1 MQSAAAANVV
11 ASKPANEPSGP
22 SGSSPS
28 SQPSPLKMGQLEGVQ
43 EKPQS
48 QAQLTAATTATTTTP
63 APQKQKKTVE
73 PSLRYPFWFGG
84 SASSMAACVTHPLD
98 LENTGKRTPRSM
110 IANPSSPKSR
120 STQQQFYVRLQVR
133 RPDAPKNMV
142 GTFTHIIRNHGIT
155 GLYNGLSASLLR
167 QMTYSTVR
175 FGAYEEMKIRATR
188 ANDGKP
194 PSFPVLVAMASA
206 AGFVGGI
213 SGNAADVLNVRMQQ
227 DAALPA
233 AERRNYSHALEGML
247 RMAREEGIM
256 SWFRGVLPNSMR
268 AAAMTASQ
276 LASYDTFKGML
287 IRHTPMGDNLT
298 THFTASFL
306 AGAVAATVT
315 SPIDVIKTRVMSAS
329 TQEGLVHTLAQIYKA
344 EGLGW
349 MFKGWVPSFLRL
361 GPQTICTFVFLEMH
375 RNVYRK
381 VADIGNGED
390 ASIKG

>member
-1 MQSAAAANVV
+1 MQSAAANMA
-11 ASKPANEPSGP
+11 ASKPADES

-28 SQPSPLKMGQLEGVQ
+28 SPLKMGQLEGVQ

-48 QAQLTAATTATTTTP
+48 QIQTQPKQTATATTP
-63 APQKQKKTVE
+63 APQKQKKTAE

-98 LENTGKRTPRSM
+98 LGNCAPPPKRKHQKTDHSVHDGELKLSRHSLKPRD
-110 IANPSSPKSR
+110 R
-120 STQQQFYVRLQVR
+120 VRLQVR

-142 GTFTHIIRNHGIT
+142 GTFTHIIRNHGVT

-188 ANDGKP
+188 ANEGKTP
-194 PSFPVLVAMASA
+194 AFPVLVAMASA

-276 LASYDTFKGML
+276 LASYDTFKGLL
-287 IRHTPMGDNLT
+287 IRNTPMGDNLT

-306 AGAVAATVT
+306 AGVMAATVT

-329 TQEGLVHTLAQIYKA
+329 TQEGLAHTLAKIYKA

-375 RNVYRK
+375 RKVYRK
-381 VADIGNGED
+381 VADIGNSED